1 MNHSISVGFS
11 FTCKTLFSHRIVL
24 DAGLKSYATRSESLQ
39 ITACTIV
46 ALLISSIALRY
57 IAHICLRFA
66 KDVMLHCVCN
76 PIVTILS

>member
-24 DAGLKSYATRSESLQ
+24 DAGLKLYATRSESLQ

-57 IAHICLRFA
+57 IAHISY
-66 KDVMLHCVCN
+66 DVILHCVCN
-76 PIVTILS
+76 SIVTT